1 MKRIFASVL
10 VLILAAQACNFLTG
24 LTRNGSSNAGGTP
37 DLHPTHFMAQATSGV
52 SVWLAWPAADGAQ
65 KYLLDFQTSDSEIL
79 PLAELNA
86 DQTSYEVIGAPE
98 EMQLTFRLRVQ
109 TAAGTSAGETA
120 TVTTPQASPA
130 PLSVQANE
138 YKPIQWRPPTPDPK
152 NPVIDPSKLFPPG
165 FDPSNPLAAN
175 PADFLQKV
183 EATVQIGPEGGTV
196 SVTTPDKITYTL
208 TIPAG
213 ALEAATPI
221 SLIPLETIDGL
232 PFSGGL
238 QGAVR
243 IEPDGLQLDLP
254 ATLTIVRADA
264 APLPAGM
271 LNLAFTFDGT
281 GEEFHL
287 YPFAPIGAGSF
298 TPGGVQTIG
307 LSNRPHSAGTLGG
320 VTLSDLKAYGAA
332 AGTAQDAG
340 TVVKAHA
347 PSSPADRLDSSMAYA
362 QAVSTDDLAPLV
374 QITAAAESASFIS
387 YMTND
392 APDWGQMV
400 NRLEQFDHLLN
411 RHGKD
416 PGLQGDYGKIWD
428 LMLDRLQKML
438 AENKNKCLTND
449 DFYAQ
454 AVVAK
459 MTSGKPGSFGGQLAA
474 RFKTKFGEA
483 AFKDATALSKNCVLN
498 LEVQSQI
505 KSDTPDVAAYIVRVQ
520 GTIRNLKFNYSRGKV
535 YLSGEGSLEYGPVD
549 VIPHTTGSYTCE
561 PWVPAN
567 TISAW
572 TVLTR
577 LEPVFNDVP
586 NGTVTDF
593 KLMKMQVKDDGVLKG
608 TVKCTNVTSNGTQTT
623 TVKVNL
629 PANGGSVWY
638 GLFHRGA
645 HGGTA
650 RAPLALGMVIAGVRA
665 RSTAP
670 MNPSSPR

>member
-1 MKRIFASVL
+1 M
-10 VLILAAQACNFLTG
+10 
-24 LTRNGSSNAGGTP
+24 
-37 DLHPTHFMAQATSGV
+37 
-52 SVWLAWPAADGAQ
+52 
-65 KYLLDFQTSDSEIL
+65 
-79 PLAELNA
+79 
-86 DQTSYEVIGAPE
+86 
-98 EMQLTFRLRVQ
+98 
-109 TAAGTSAGETA
+109 
-120 TVTTPQASPA
+120 
-130 PLSVQANE
+130 QANE
-138 YKPIQWRPPTPDPK
+138 YKPIQWRPPTPDPRK
-152 NPVIDPSKLFPPG
+152 PGDRSVQAVPARLRSQQSPGRQSCRFPAEGGGHGP
-165 FDPSNPLAAN
+165 D
-175 PADFLQKV
+175 
-183 EATVQIGPEGGTV
+183 GPEGGTV
-196 SVTTPDKITYTL
+196 GVTTRDKITYTL

-238 QGAVR
+238 PGAVR

-254 ATLTIVRADA
+254 ETLTIVRADA

-271 LNLAFTFDGT
+271 LNLAFAFDGT

-287 YPFAPIGAGSF
+287 YPFAPTGAGSF
-298 TPGGVQTIG
+298 IPGGVHTIG

-362 QAVSTDDLAPLV
+362 QAVSTDDPRLWCRSLRP
-374 QITAAAESASFIS
+374 QRAASLIS

-449 DFYAQ
+449 DSYAQ

-459 MTSGKPGSFGGQLAA
+459 MTSGKPGSFGAQLAA

-483 AFKDATALSKNCVLN
+483 AFKMR
-498 LEVQSQI
+498 
-505 KSDTPDVAAYIVRVQ
+505 P
-520 GTIRNLKFNYSRGKV
+520 
-535 YLSGEGSLEYGPVD
+535 P
-549 VIPHTTGSYTCE
+549 
-561 PWVPAN
+561 
-567 TISAW
+567 
-572 TVLTR
+572 
-577 LEPVFNDVP
+577 
-586 NGTVTDF
+586 
-593 KLMKMQVKDDGVLKG
+593 
-608 TVKCTNVTSNGTQTT
+608 
-623 TVKVNL
+623 
-629 PANGGSVWY
+629 
-638 GLFHRGA
+638 
-645 HGGTA
+645 
-650 RAPLALGMVIAGVRA
+650 
-665 RSTAP
+665 
-670 MNPSSPR
+670 